1 MKLKSAKELLRLA
14 LSEDAK
20 NIKIAL
26 SIADRN
32 NVPLE
37 EWLYKK
43 ELDLYLFSNLQAKKN
58 NFNYFPNHSKFHITN
73 MIISD
78 LIKKGYGSKYRYQ
91 RKILEL
97 IKSEKKNYILYAF
110 FLSMK
115 IGIDFGEFVEDKHHK
130 LRNKLLDHLHKSPK
144 SIIPE
149 GFYEKIEQLQN
160 NYNLYLKVKAI
171 SFEFD
176 TYLFNLTKAVDIDD
190 FSRIAKLLVSRD
202 AQNIIIGYH
211 LSNHIKGGFRAV
223 MVRLSRTGLFYTKD
237 KNSLLVCEAFVKI
250 WKHHDMKMEEPMLE
264 AFMNE
269 ALQIALD
276 LPF

>member
-1 MKLKSAKELLRLA
+1 MKLKLAKELLRLA
-14 LSEDAK
+14 LSKDAK
-20 NIKIAL
+20 NVKIAL

-43 ELDLYLFSNLQAKKN
+43 ELDLYLFSSLQAKKN
-58 NFNYFPNHSKFHITN
+58 NFNYHPNYSKFHITN

-176 TYLFNLTKAVDIDD
+176 TYLFNLTKAIDIND

-211 LSNHIKGGFRAV
+211 LSNHIKGGFRAI